1 MAALHGSMEMSKGE
15 TGTKSERGP
24 YHLKGDE
31 SRPGIHPAKTLHL
44 QCAQNNATQQ

>member
-15 TGTKSERGP
+15 TGTKSEKRL

-31 SRPGIHPAKTLHL
+31 SRLGIHLTKTLHS
-44 QCAQNNATQQ
+44 QSVQNIGTQQ